1 MSTLYYLQGQFS
13 QHQSMNVHSMRSR
26 RPSLCVYRLPLALLL
41 LAAGTAAFGQENV
54 ALAENSVADQPGSA
68 SPEQPALE
76 QKSKD
81 NPPPGQPKRILGI
94 MPNFRA
100 VGAGTIPPPP
110 TAKEA
115 FGIATSNSFDYSSF
129 VFVGLTSL
137 LAEGTEAHPQLGNG
151 IDGFARYYWRGFA
164 DKTVGNYL
172 VIFALPTFFHQ
183 DERYYA
189 MGQGSKW
196 KRLGYSLSR
205 VAITPNYQGHNTF
218 NTSELVGRGIAQGIS
233 LSYYP
238 SQTRTPVEIAEKFG
252 YAILRDALTNAF
264 REFWPDIA
272 VHVLHRH
279 P

>member
-1 MSTLYYLQGQFS
+1 
-13 QHQSMNVHSMRSR
+13 MNVLSMRSR

-41 LAAGTAAFGQENV
+41 WAASAAAFGQENV
-54 ALAENSVADQPGSA
+54 ALNENSAVDQSGSA
-68 SPEQPALE
+68 SPAGNPEQPSPE
-76 QKSKD
+76 QKSPD
-81 NPPPGQPKRILGI
+81 NPPPPPGQPKRILGI

-100 VGAGTIPPPP
+100 VGAGTLPPPP
-110 TAKEA
+110 TAREA

-129 VFVGLTSL
+129 IFVGLTSL
-137 LAEGTEAHPQLGNG
+137 LAEGTQAHPQLGNG

-172 VIFALPTFFHQ
+172 VIFALPTFLHQ
-183 DERYYA
+183 DERYFA

-205 VAITPNYQGHNTF
+205 VVITPNYQGHNTF
-218 NTSELVGRGIAQGIS
+218 NTSELLGRGIAQGIS

-252 YAILRDALTNAF
+252 YAVLRDALTNAF

>member
-1 MSTLYYLQGQFS
+1 
-13 QHQSMNVHSMRSR
+13 MNVLSIRSR

-41 LAAGTAAFGQENV
+41 LAASAAAFGQEQENV
-54 ALAENSVADQPGSA
+54 ALNENSAADQSGAAAPAGN
-68 SPEQPALE
+68 PEQPAPE
-76 QKSKD
+76 QKSQDK
-81 NPPPGQPKRILGI
+81 PRPPGQPKRILGI

-100 VGAGTIPPPP
+100 VGAGTLPPPP
-110 TAKEA
+110 TAREA
-115 FGIATSNSFDYSSF
+115 FGIATSNTFDYSSF

-172 VIFALPTFFHQ
+172 VIFALPTFLHQ
-183 DERYYA
+183 DERYFA

-196 KRLGYSLSR
+196 KRLGYSVSR
-205 VAITPNYQGHNTF
+205 VVITPNYQGHNTF
-218 NTSELVGRGIAQGIS
+218 NTSELLGRGIAQGIS

-252 YAILRDALTNAF
+252 YAVLRDALTNAF

>member
-1 MSTLYYLQGQFS
+1 
-13 QHQSMNVHSMRSR
+13 MRSR

-41 LAAGTAAFGQENV
+41 LTAAAAFGQENV
-54 ALAENSVADQPGSA
+54 ALDENSAADQSGSSA
-68 SPEQPALE
+68 PAGNPAQPAPE
-76 QKSKD
+76 QKSQAA
-81 NPPPGQPKRILGI
+81 PAPPGQPKRILGI

-172 VIFALPTFFHQ
+172 VIFALPTFLHQ

-189 MGQGSKW
+189 MGQGRKW

-205 VAITPNYQGHNTF
+205 VAITPNYEGHNTF
-218 NTSELVGRGIAQGIS
+218 NTSELVGRGIAQSIS
-233 LSYYP
+233 LAYYP
-238 SQTRTPVEIAEKFG
+238 SQTRTPSEIAEK
-252 YAILRDALTNAF
+252 YAYAVLRDAMTNAF

>member
-1 MSTLYYLQGQFS
+1 
-13 QHQSMNVHSMRSR
+13 MNVLSMRSR
-26 RPSLCVYRLPLALLL
+26 RPSLYFYRLPLAFLLL
-41 LAAGTAAFGQENV
+41 VASAPAFGQENV
-54 ALAENSVADQPGSA
+54 ALNENSAADPSGSSAPAGDPIQP
-68 SPEQPALE
+68 SPEAKSPA
-76 QKSKD
+76 
-81 NPPPGQPKRILGI
+81 NPLPPGQPKRILGI

-100 VGAGTIPPPP
+100 VGAGVIPPPP
-110 TAKEA
+110 TPKEA
-115 FGIATSNSFDYSSF
+115 FGIATRNSFDYSSF
-129 VFVGLTSL
+129 VFVGVTSL
-137 LAEGTEAHPQLGNG
+137 LAEGNESHPQLGNG

-172 VIFALPTFFHQ
+172 VIFALPTFLHQ

-205 VAITPNYQGHNTF
+205 VAVTPNYQGHNTF
-218 NTSELVGRGIAQGIS
+218 NTSELLGRGIAQGIS

-238 SQTRTPVEIAEKFG
+238 SQTRTPGEIAEKYG
-252 YAILRDALTNAF
+252 YAILRDAMTNAF